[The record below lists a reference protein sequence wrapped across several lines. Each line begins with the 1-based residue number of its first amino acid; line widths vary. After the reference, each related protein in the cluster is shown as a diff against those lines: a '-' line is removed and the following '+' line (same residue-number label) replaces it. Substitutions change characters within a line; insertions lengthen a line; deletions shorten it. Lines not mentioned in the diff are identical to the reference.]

1 MMDKLSSLH
10 IKTNLT
16 WLCKELCVLGRNLLK
31 VVDLLDCCYKRLRKK
46 RMKIIL
52 FKSTVNQLR
61 LSILNKSEYRKLI
74 KLLEAN
80 LMSCS
85 THLFN
90 EIEVFFIFHSSFL
103 TNHFLLFEILKFLLN
118 LLSSLKIKKII

>member
-1 MMDKLSSLH
+1 MVKLSSLH

-16 WLCKELCVLGRNLLK
+16 WLCKELCVLGQSLLK

-52 FKSTVNQLR
+52 FKSTVNQLK
-61 LSILNKSEYRKLI
+61 LSILNKSEYKKQI
-74 KLLEAN
+74 KLLEVN

-90 EIEVFFIFHSSFL
+90 EIQVFFIFCSSFL
-103 TNHFLLFEILKFLLN
+103 TNHFFAFFKYQNFHSIFCLF
-118 LLSSLKIKKII
+118 